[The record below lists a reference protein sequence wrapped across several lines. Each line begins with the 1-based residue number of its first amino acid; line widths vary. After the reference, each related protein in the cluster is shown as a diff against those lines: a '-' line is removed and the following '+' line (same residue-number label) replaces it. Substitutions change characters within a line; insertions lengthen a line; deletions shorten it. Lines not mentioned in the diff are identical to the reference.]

1 MLFLIPVTGFSQN
14 KKEQIATLNFK
25 LDSLNNKISNER
37 QASKKEIEENEK
49 KISSQK
55 AQLIKLYDRVKKL
68 NESLESEKANLNTQK
83 LKNIEIEK
91 LNNKYEQEIGKL
103 NESQENLSKA
113 NIQLKESLNSLDS
126 IYNLLTISY
135 DSVIKNKVDTETDSL
150 DNYLKYFKPGFSLR
164 ETHIENVPS
173 NLEYSYNYAELVE
186 NANEDGNLYGADGL
200 PLDDN
205 YWKNNIWPPSLNAQ
219 ENRIYI
225 IGYNENESLM
235 YLEIGEEGHYMGNVF
250 NSATLFI
257 QNLTNNRIQSI
268 LHLADDGDYEIADW
282 YIVKQEEDLY
292 SDDSE
297 KIEVDT
303 NDFNYFLPKIFIQ
316 KMNEHILSNN
326 IIPFG
331 AGKFINSNEVYYNDN
346 GKNLKI
352 NFVESQI
359 GDNYKLTALKVN
371 YNNLLFSKNLTKA
384 SEDELGDESYKFL
397 GYFELPGT
405 DYLGL
410 LLMHTTFDGCLDCI
424 QEYLEIIPYKYK

>member
-1 MLFLIPVTGFSQN
+1 
-14 KKEQIATLNFK
+14 
-25 LDSLNNKISNER
+25 
-37 QASKKEIEENEK
+37 
-49 KISSQK
+49 
-55 AQLIKLYDRVKKL
+55 
-68 NESLESEKANLNTQK
+68 
-83 LKNIEIEK
+83 
-91 LNNKYEQEIGKL
+91 
-103 NESQENLSKA
+103 
-113 NIQLKESLNSLDS
+113 
-126 IYNLLTISY
+126 
-135 DSVIKNKVDTETDSL
+135 
-150 DNYLKYFKPGFSLR
+150 
-164 ETHIENVPS
+164 
-173 NLEYSYNYAELVE
+173 
-186 NANEDGNLYGADGL
+186 
-200 PLDDN
+200 LDDD
-205 YWKNNIWPPSLNAQ
+205 
-219 ENRIYI
+219 E
-225 IGYNENESLM
+225 
-235 YLEIGEEGHYMGNVF
+235 
-250 NSATLFI
+250 
-257 QNLTNNRIQSI
+257 
-268 LHLADDGDYEIADW
+268 DW
-282 YIVKQEEDLY
+282 IIVKQEEDLW

-297 KIEVDT
+297 EIEVDT

-384 SEDELGDESYKFL
+384 SEDEVGDESYKFL